1 MKSCLRM
8 RRTWRKW
15 SGHHSLRGHCESRI
29 ASRLDVATKEAAAE
43 AAAEA
48 VEAAVSFNTV
58 NHFSH
63 NFIGDSLGLIPSPA
77 PSAKIQII
85 GGKVYLR

>member
-1 MKSCLRM
+1 M

-43 AAAEA
+43 AA
-48 VEAAVSFNTV
+48 EAAVSINTV
-58 NHFSH
+58 NYFSH
-63 NFIGDSLGLIPSPA
+63 NFIGDSLGLIPSIRDRVHRNENFVEINP
-77 PSAKIQII
+77 
-85 GGKVYLR
+85 V

>member
-1 MKSCLRM
+1 M

-29 ASRLDVATKEAAAE
+29 ASRLDVATKEAVE

-48 VEAAVSFNTV
+48 AEAAVSINTV

-63 NFIGDSLGLIPSPA
+63 NFIGDKHS
-77 PSAKIQII
+77 
-85 GGKVYLR
+85 

>member
-1 MKSCLRM
+1 M

-29 ASRLDVATKEAAAE
+29 ASRLDVATKEAAE

-48 VEAAVSFNTV
+48 AEAAVSINTV
-58 NHFSH
+58 NHFAH
-63 NFIGDSLGLIPSPA
+63 NFIGDKHSLVFTYVILFVINLFLCGNIFCLF
-77 PSAKIQII
+77 
-85 GGKVYLR
+85 LF